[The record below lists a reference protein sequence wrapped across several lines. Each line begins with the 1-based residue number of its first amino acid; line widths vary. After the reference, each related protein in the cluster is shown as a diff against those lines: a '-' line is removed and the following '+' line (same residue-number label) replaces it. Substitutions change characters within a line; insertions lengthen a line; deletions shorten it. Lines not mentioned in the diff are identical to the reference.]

1 MKVRLA
7 AVLSLTGVLVAGSVA
22 ALVNTRVL
30 DGAARNADGVTLT
43 DETIVDSRA
52 APGATAP
59 PFTTVAGGVSAPAGT
74 QALYQVGVA
83 GLVTLDSAGEQLSVI
98 SVVPNEGW
106 DVVEAKND
114 DAFNIRVSF
123 QSSTTRV
130 EFQAT
135 LLFGIVGTSVATESL
150 VPGGEGDDGGGGGED
165 GGGVSSVPAS
175 SGVPTTATGTRDT
188 VADDASEPENPDA
201 PDDSQPEADDD

>member
-7 AVLSLTGVLVAGSVA
+7 AVLSLTGVLVVGSAA

-30 DGAARNADGVTLT
+30 DGAARNVDGVTLT

-52 APGATAP
+52 APSATAP
-59 PFTTVAGGVSAPAGT
+59 PAT

-130 EFQAT
+130 QFQAT

-150 VPGGEGDDGGGGGED
+150 VPGGGGDDGGGDD
-165 GGGVSSVPAS
+165 GGSVSSVPAS

-188 VADDASEPENPDA
+188 VPDDAAEPEQPDA
-201 PDDSQPEADDD
+201 PDDTQPEADDD